1 MEERYTRIE
10 RLGSGANGT
19 VYKAFDK
26 HLYREVAIK
35 KVGREETWAWKEAEV
50 LKKLKHPAIPII
62 YDVLKEGEDIGIV
75 MEYMEGN
82 NLLSVLEEG
91 EMFSEEKAVQIGICI
106 GECLQYLHNLPEKII
121 YRDLKPANLLLDE
134 KGDIKLIDFD
144 GAFVGGNRRQEK
156 VYAGTFGY
164 SAPEQFEHGEMVD
177 ERSDIYGFG
186 ATLYHILTGRNPS
199 KPPYRLYKIRE
210 VNPFI
215 SEKLEQIVEK
225 CMEKEKEKRYE
236 NMETVLEEL
245 RNYDKKLGKRKRY
258 KRRSKYMIE
267 EKKNVFLTC
276 KKGGGLFVLI
286 FFMLFIIGIQK
297 ETRYAQNIQE
307 ETKILP
313 LIVYN
318 QKREKIIIRD
328 GTFYEVE
335 GDFYMAL
342 PIKALDGEKG
352 TEVTVICKNLE
363 SGEIMEKVV
372 LLKVK

>member
-1 MEERYTRIE
+1 
-10 RLGSGANGT
+10 
-19 VYKAFDK
+19 
-26 HLYREVAIK
+26 
-35 KVGREETWAWKEAEV
+35 
-50 LKKLKHPAIPII
+50 
-62 YDVLKEGEDIGIV
+62 
-75 MEYMEGN
+75 
-82 NLLSVLEEG
+82 
-91 EMFSEEKAVQIGICI
+91 
-106 GECLQYLHNLPEKII
+106 
-121 YRDLKPANLLLDE
+121 
-134 KGDIKLIDFD
+134 
-144 GAFVGGNRRQEK
+144 
-156 VYAGTFGY
+156 
-164 SAPEQFEHGEMVD
+164 MVD

-286 FFMLFIIGIQK
+286 FFMLFIIGKQK
-297 ETRYAQNIQE
+297 ETIYAQNIQE

-342 PIKALDGEKG
+342 PIKALDGKKG